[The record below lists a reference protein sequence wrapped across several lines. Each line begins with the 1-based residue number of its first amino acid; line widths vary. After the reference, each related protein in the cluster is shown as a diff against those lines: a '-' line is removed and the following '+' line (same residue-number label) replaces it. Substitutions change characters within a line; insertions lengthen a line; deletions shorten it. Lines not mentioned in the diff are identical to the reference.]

1 MGSTATAAA
10 KLLGGVRVLG
20 VRVRDEIDL
29 AQLVEEGLP
38 PRSLEMLADRAGL
51 GMGEVWRLILPR
63 RTWLYRRTRR
73 QRLTPMESDRASRLA
88 CVAALAGRT
97 FGKANLAHTW
107 LHRPC
112 RALGGKV
119 PLTLLG
125 TDAGSRLVEDEL
137 CRIEDGVC
145 A

>member
-1 MGSTATAAA
+1 VGSTATAAA

-20 VRVRDEIDL
+20 ARVRDEMDL
-29 AQLVEEGLP
+29 AELVEEGLP

-51 GMGEVWRLILPR
+51 GMDEVWRLVLPR
-63 RTWLYRRTRR
+63 RTWLYRRARR

-88 CVAALAGRT
+88 RVAALAGRT
-97 FGKANLAHTW
+97 FGKANLARTW

-119 PLTLLG
+119 PLKLLG
-125 TDAGSRLVEDEL
+125 TDPGCRLVEGEL
-137 CRIEDGVC
+137 LRIEDGVC

>member
-1 MGSTATAAA
+1 MTSTATATAE
-10 KLLGGVRVLG
+10 LLGGVRVLG
-20 VRVRDEIDL
+20 GRVRDEMDL
-29 AQLVEEGLP
+29 ARMVEAGLP
-38 PRSLEMLADRAGL
+38 PQSLQALADHEAVDL
-51 GMGEVWRLILPR
+51 DEVWRLVLPR
-63 RTWLYRRTRR
+63 RTWLHRKARR
-73 QRLTPMESDRASRLA
+73 QRLTPSESDRASRLA
-88 CVAALAGRT
+88 RIAALAAQT
-97 FGKANLAHTW
+97 FGKPTPAYTW

-137 CRIEDGVC
+137 TRIEDGVY